1 MSEQAIAMVQAD
13 MISPSTEPQSVIVKK
28 ETEGRYIPEVFY
40 RSKNQYGIEVKESAK
55 PTFPVDYLLVN
66 VSAPCLGFCSGLR

>member
-1 MSEQAIAMVQAD
+1 MVQAD
-13 MISPSTEPQSVIVKK
+13 MIQPSTEPQSVIVKK

-40 RSKNQYGIEVKESAK
+40 RHKNQYGIEVKESAK

-66 VSAPCLGFCSGLR
+66 VRRSFPRLRTILICK

>member
-1 MSEQAIAMVQAD
+1 MVQAD
-13 MISPSTEPQSVIVKK
+13 MIQPSTEPQNVIVKK

-40 RSKNQYGIEVKESAK
+40 RHKNQYGIEVKESAK

-66 VSAPCLGFCSGLR
+66 VSFLLMTVVSFANV